1 MQNPFYHELS
11 FTWNWWYLV
20 FAISVVAM
28 FFIGFN
34 SVRVNPRNGRICWVR
49 YSERGWY
56 ILAVMLF
63 IITHPFSSQSQ
74 KLSRKMAHCLLSA
87 TLTVMISPLVT
98 RESLLGII
106 QVLDNIILRDPSESP
121 VWCLISAP
129 VVLVVLLFVIG
140 SVYYLSI
147 NVGAA
152 TKANQLR
159 KLCAKN

>member
-28 FFIGFN
+28 FSIGFN
-34 SVRVNPRNGRICWVR
+34 SVSVNPRNGRICWVR

-98 RESLLGII
+98 KESLLGII

-121 VWCLISAP
+121 VWCLFLAP
-129 VVLVVLLFVIG
+129 FVLVVLLFVIG